1 MIRMEVGLPLIVAAI
16 IGYGFVILNSAAPS
30 GALLERQLLAL
41 GIALVGCVVLL
52 WLGRERI
59 VQFAPY
65 AYVGSLCLLLLLRV
79 VGRTTYGAQR
89 WIELGPIDFQPSELA
104 KLSLVLILSVVLHER
119 PIKNI
124 MDYARVGL
132 LVGIPAGLIFLEPDL
147 GTSLVLVFIGVGTM
161 FIRGIPLK
169 HFITIALLLVVAVPT
184 VVLPNLK
191 DHQKRRI
198 VAFLDPTAD
207 PQGSGYQVIQ
217 SRIAIGSGGLTGK
230 GLGQGTQSQLGFIP
244 FSHTDFIFPVLAEE
258 LGFIGS
264 VALLLLYGL
273 LFWRLAIMAAD
284 CPKERDRFIIVGVL
298 SLISFQ
304 VFVNIGVAL
313 GLAPVTGITLPLV
326 SYGGTSLLSTV
337 IALGIAY
344 VVHRDRYKEW

>member
-1 MIRMEVGLPLIVAAI
+1 MIRMEIGLPLIVTAI
-16 IGYGFVILNSAAPS
+16 VGYGFVILNSAAPS
-30 GALLERQLLAL
+30 GALLERQILAL
-41 GIALVGCVVLL
+41 GVAVVGCAALF

-59 VQFAPY
+59 VRFAPY

-79 VGRTTYGAQR
+79 IGRETYGAQR
-89 WIELGPIDFQPSELA
+89 WLELGPVDFQPSELA
-104 KLSLVLILSVVLHER
+104 KLSLVLVLSITLHER
-119 PIKNI
+119 PIKSI
-124 MDYARVGL
+124 VDYARVGL

-147 GTSLVLVFIGVGTM
+147 GTSLVLVFIGIGTM
-161 FIRGIPLK
+161 FVRGIPLK
-169 HFITIALLLVVAVPT
+169 HFIAIVLLLVVAVPS

-191 DHQKRRI
+191 PHQKARI
-198 VAFLDPTAD
+198 VAFMDPAAD
-207 PQGSGYQVIQ
+207 PRGSGYQVIQ

-258 LGFIGS
+258 LGFVGS

-273 LFWRLAIMAAD
+273 LFWRLTMMAAD

-304 VFVNIGVAL
+304 VFVNVGVAL

-337 IALGIAY
+337 LALGIAY
-344 VVHRDRYKEW
+344 VIHRDRYKEW